1 MVNLLVPAQAI
12 VHSLMRRERLVV
24 YAVRYLT
31 RNVKVKTKTHKS
43 RRKKNPNLSLLS
55 RYDY

>member
-1 MVNLLVPAQAI
+1 
-12 VHSLMRRERLVV
+12 MRRERLVV

-31 RNVKVKTKTHKS
+31 RSVKVKTKTHKA
-43 RRKKNPNLSLLS
+43 RRKKSLSLALLS